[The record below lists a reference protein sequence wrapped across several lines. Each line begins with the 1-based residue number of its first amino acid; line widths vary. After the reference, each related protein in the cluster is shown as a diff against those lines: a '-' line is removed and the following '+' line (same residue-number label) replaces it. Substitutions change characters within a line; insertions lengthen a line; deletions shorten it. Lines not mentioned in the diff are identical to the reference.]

1 MVCNA
6 DMTPLFIDIVHSLL
20 NSQTSFQAAELN
32 GHFWPQWEA
41 IITDPA
47 ILQIVTGVKVAFTN
61 SVAPRKYY
69 GGPGVSNAPQH
80 SIVKAE
86 FDKILAQGVII
97 PALQESEEF
106 ISKIFLRR
114 KKDGTHR
121 TILNLN
127 VLNEFIANHH
137 HMTLEGKRSYAL

>member
-69 GGPGVSNAPQH
+69 GGPGVSNAP
-80 SIVKAE
+80 SI
-86 FDKILAQGVII
+86 L
-97 PALQESEEF
+97 S
-106 ISKIFLRR
+106 SK
-114 KKDGTHR
+114 
-121 TILNLN
+121 LNLIKFLLKGSLSQRYRN
-127 VLNEFIANHH
+127 QRNLFPKYFYD
-137 HMTLEGKRSYAL
+137 GKKMARIVPF